1 MRAHV
6 RPPHRPLPR
15 FDPWLAA
22 FLVALGVF
30 SVSLLVG
37 TVIVLQSL
45 RATAVTPDLELVA
58 PSAHASAAANATTR
72 KGASTVPAA
81 VTTPA
86 RANAAALQTPVP
98 TLTGDPQLYG
108 AIVAALGPDLE
119 HYGVVV
125 KRLTDGRGATV
136 NADKQFYAASLFK
149 LAVLEEAERRQ
160 SAGTLNFDDEIT
172 LTDEDVSEDLGTL
185 SEVPMDSSGSL
196 SIRDALRAMVTVS
209 DNATAVALLHLLGG
223 PEIDET
229 LRSLGLTTMSVNTTD
244 LPTTA
249 SDMAL
254 LMEAVVTGRG
264 LTAEG
269 QADARTLLLG
279 QEVRSGV
286 PQGVPGGVKVGNKTG
301 TWDNATHDVAFVEAP
316 GGTYVI
322 AVLTDGSGG
331 WAPIARVS
339 AAVYSLLAQP

>member
-1 MRAHV
+1 
-6 RPPHRPLPR
+6 
-15 FDPWLAA
+15 
-22 FLVALGVF
+22 
-30 SVSLLVG
+30 
-37 TVIVLQSL
+37 
-45 RATAVTPDLELVA
+45 
-58 PSAHASAAANATTR
+58 
-72 KGASTVPAA
+72 VPAA

-108 AIVAALGPDLE
+108 SIVAALGPDLE
-119 HYGVVV
+119 HYGVAV

-185 SEVPMDSSGSL
+185 SSVPVDANGSL
-196 SIRDALRAMVTVS
+196 SIRDALHAMVTVS

-223 PEIDET
+223 AEIDET

-264 LTAEG
+264 LTAEA

-322 AVLTDGSGG
+322 AVLTDGSAG